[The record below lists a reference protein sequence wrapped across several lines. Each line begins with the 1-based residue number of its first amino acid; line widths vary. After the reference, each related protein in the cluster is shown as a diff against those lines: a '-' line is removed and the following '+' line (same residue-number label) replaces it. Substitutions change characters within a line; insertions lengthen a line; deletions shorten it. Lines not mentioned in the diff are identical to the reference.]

1 MLNKLVGF
9 LQKERSSHPLGSPQ
23 NIDQTLGEIP
33 VGDAARVLVD
43 IDNLLDDFSRYDTE
57 LPPDATRE
65 ALIQIDTFARPFY
78 DDLLQNYLLPGTRAH
93 GEDLAWVTLDKHVQ
107 VLCAAYRHCLLQGS
121 RDNDK
126 EERTQGQR
134 MAMALCA
141 ARAIDAW
148 VEHKK
153 LLHCRYR
160 PADSAWWETV
170 HELIGLANG
179 LGVMRLSQTVYPE
192 QTPARSCLH
201 AYMAGLYFELAPV
214 SNLIPL
220 QFEVLQRWLQQ
231 HAAAFELTE
240 VPHDASTHVLDIAM
254 HTPPQRFDPQRPLR
268 GTRLHYCSTRRM
280 RGNILKLAQFTRPQ
294 ATLPEWLQPFHTY
307 NEQITGLVELLLRHW
322 AEQPPE
328 RSSAREAGECG
339 LRVVSG
345 LSLARRMIACSA
357 YARSGRSLNY
367 RGTELSNLFN
377 EYRFGRGAVANADE
391 PPPDPMETLL
401 RLETS
406 GDKQM
411 MEEWRQSDV
420 SAQGL
425 GATSLTLR
433 SRNRIGELI
442 SYRREGEI
450 EWCLGILRRISRT
463 PQRRFSYGLETLPGP
478 AQCAQVRNPDL
489 KLGIWAEAFEA
500 GNGFIDAIMLA
511 PESQE
516 LLLPTGLFSPALVLT
531 LVVDGKQSSITLTE
545 IIDQG
550 NEWERVRFQPTP
562 QEAS

>member
-23 NIDQTLGEIP
+23 NIDQALSEIP

-57 LPPDATRE
+57 LPADAARD
-65 ALIQIDTFARPFY
+65 ALVQIDTFARPFY

-93 GEDLAWVTLDKHVQ
+93 GDEMAWITLDKHVQ
-107 VLCAAYRHCLLQGS
+107 VVCAAYRHCLLQDS
-121 RDNDK
+121 RNDKK
-126 EERTQGQR
+126 EERTQGER
-134 MAMALCA
+134 MALALCA

-160 PADSAWWETV
+160 PADGTWWETV
-170 HELIGLANG
+170 HDLIGIVNG
-179 LGVMRLSQTVYPE
+179 LGVMRLSQILYPD
-192 QTPARSCLH
+192 QTPARSALH

-214 SNLIPL
+214 SNLVPL

-240 VPHDASTHVLDIAM
+240 TPHDASTHVLDIAM

-294 ATLPEWLQPFHTY
+294 ATLPEWLQPFHAH
-307 NEQITGLVELLLRHW
+307 NEQISALVELLLRHW
-322 AEQPPE
+322 TEQPPE
-328 RSSAREAGECG
+328 RSSVREAGECN

-357 YARSGRSLNY
+357 FARSGRSLNY

-377 EYRFGRGAVANADE
+377 EYRFGRGAPVRATEDE
-391 PPPDPMETLL
+391 TPPDPMETLL

-425 GATSLTLR
+425 GATSLALR
-433 SRNRIGELI
+433 ARNRIGELI
-442 SYRREGEI
+442 SYRRESEI
-450 EWCLGILRRISRT
+450 EWHLGILRRISRT
-463 PQRRFSYGLETLPGP
+463 PQRRISYGLETLPGP

-500 GNGFIDAIMLA
+500 GNGFIDAILLT
-511 PESQE
+511 PESCQ
-516 LLLPTGLFSPALVLT
+516 LLVPTGLFSPALVLT
-531 LVVDGKQSSITLTE
+531 LAVDGTQSTIKLTE
-545 IIDQG
+545 KIDQG
-550 NEWERVRFQPTP
+550 NEWELVRFQPAP
-562 QEAS
+562 NE